1 MRSKH
6 GSWSL
11 WAADDED
18 DTQTPAFAALSDTTA
33 HFKGKPP
40 PPPPPP
46 PPPGNDPTPYWSD
59 VDSGQLWTSS
69 ITSTQGDA
77 QGNLTVTFSFPD
89 AASDYG
95 HGYSEAGKFVAF
107 DSDERMSFRTVTAQ
121 VNSFLSGL
129 NLTENIGSSDGAAD
143 SRIAKTITPG
153 ADAWAYYPALN
164 KGGDAWFNR
173 NDGGVPHGGMG
184 GMNWDPAHLSPGD
197 YTYTV
202 FMHEFG
208 HALGLKHSFENGGV
222 GGTPLPKTFDTLEY
236 TVMGYDAYQDPNDSS
251 VDQRNW
257 WADDGNNP
265 QTYMMLDIAALQH
278 MYGADYTSVKAHP
291 GDTTYTWSDFPTT
304 ANGGVVFMT
313 LWDGGGIDTYDFSG
327 GPATVS
333 VSIDLQPGHWVS
345 FFQNGTPYERADL
358 LAGTGTH
365 WATGNIANALVYT
378 GTGTDFANDDPN
390 NPIPALAGHAG
401 YIENAIGTS
410 NDDVLIGNIK
420 DNRLT
425 GGAGSDTLT
434 GNAGNDTFVFNSLDP
449 LHWDTV
455 TDFTPGSDKLE
466 FDHLTFGKL
475 TPVGGTLD
483 SGELVY
489 STPTQLDDY
498 LIYDST
504 GSLYGSAGAL
514 YYDADGSGLSSNRIE
529 VAVLTGHPSL
539 LSTDILVA

>member
-1 MRSKH
+1 MMRSKH

-265 QTYMMLDIAALQH
+265 ETYMMLDIAALQN
-278 MYGADYTSVKAHP
+278 MYQGADFGANAGP
-291 GDTTYTWSDFPTT
+291 TTYSLTNGKLPTT
-304 ANGGVVFMT
+304 ANGGIPGVMPGKLFMT
-313 LWDGGGIDTYDFSG
+313 VWDGGGIDTYDMSAS
-327 GPATVS
+327 PVP
-333 VSIDLQPGHWVS
+333 VSIDLRPGHWVTLDYMNTS
-345 FFQNGTPYERADL
+345 SDPLTGPYERADL
-358 LAGTGTH
+358 LAGDGTH
-365 WATGNIANALVYT
+365 WAVGNVANALIYP
-378 GTGTDFANDDPN
+378 GINNDASHPD
-390 NPIPALAGHAG
+390 AG
-401 YIENAIGTS
+401 YIENAIGGNY
-410 NDDVLIGNIK
+410 NDILIGNIK
-420 DNRLT
+420 SNTLT
-425 GGAGSDTLT
+425 GG
-434 GNAGNDTFVFNSLDP
+434 AGNDTFVFNTIDP

-455 TDFTPGSDKLE
+455 TDFTPGDKLE
-466 FDHLTFGKL
+466 FDHTIFTHLTY
-475 TPVGGTLD
+475 TAPVNTLL
-483 SGELVY
+483 SGEFGSYVLY
-489 STPTQLDDY
+489 NSTT
-498 LIYDST
+498 
-504 GSLYGSAGAL
+504 GAL
-514 YYDADGSGLSSNRIE
+514 SYDDDGSSGGDTAVQIALLGTSIHPLSLSN
-529 VAVLTGHPSL
+529 A
-539 LSTDILVA
+539 DILIA